1 VSGLVIG
8 NVEFVVEGKM
18 ERDGCYPPRVAE
30 SGIVGLD
37 DLVCP
42 LGVGGW

>member
-1 VSGLVIG
+1 MILYVRLVLVDGEI
-8 NVEFVVEGKM
+8 
-18 ERDGCYPPRVAE
+18 ERNGSYLPCVAE
-30 SGIVGLD
+30 SDIVGLD